1 MKLYYTDIQ
10 LKEIHTL
17 LTGSVCWCWIGLQ
30 GHALKTMQLKN
41 HLTVVTKNQ
50 TNGHKWSES
59 SIVQIMETQEKL
71 SRRLIVFLFW
81 KTVAQSTVDVQRTV

>member
-1 MKLYYTDIQ
+1 
-10 LKEIHTL
+10 
-17 LTGSVCWCWIGLQ
+17 
-30 GHALKTMQLKN
+30 MQLKN

-50 TNGHKWSES
+50 TNGHEWSES

>member
-1 MKLYYTDIQ
+1 
-10 LKEIHTL
+10 
-17 LTGSVCWCWIGLQ
+17 
-30 GHALKTMQLKN
+30 MQLKN

-81 KTVAQSTVDVQRTV
+81 KTVAQNTVDVQRTV

>member
-1 MKLYYTDIQ
+1 MRLYYTDIQ